1 MNVHSCIFYTD
12 NGNAMP
18 DKRERIL
25 SSAETLIARQGFHGI
40 SMQQVAKQ
48 ANVAIGTIYR
58 YFADKETLLRC
69 LHEERLRGASAAI
82 LQNVDAKAPN
92 YTQFRQLWLNTMHY
106 LQASPD
112 SLCYRVQYEASPLFN
127 REEER
132 QMDERYF
139 KPVHEFFECGR
150 VNGLFRDMPA
160 ELLGFLA
167 LENLMLLTQKCT
179 KGCIELDDAL
189 YEQLLDASW
198 NAILKR

>member
-1 MNVHSCIFYTD
+1 M
-12 NGNAMP
+12 A

-25 SSAETLIARQGFHGI
+25 SSAEVLIARRGFHGI
-40 SMQQVAKQ
+40 SMQQVAQ
-48 ANVAIGTIYR
+48 HANVATGTIYR

-69 LHEERLRGASAAI
+69 VHEERLRDAAVAI
-82 LQNVDAKAPN
+82 LKEVDTTEPN

-127 REEER
+127 QEEER

-139 KPVHEFFECGR
+139 KPIHVFFECGR
-150 VNGLFRDMPA
+150 SKGLFRDMPA

-179 KGCIELDDAL
+179 KAGIELDETL
-189 YEQLLDASW
+189 HEQLLEASW